1 MVVILAAG
9 RGSRS
14 ELPLGVSKCAV
25 PLTGELSFCSV
36 SRLISQVI
44 RFSSERCFVV
54 VVGYAGSSV
63 QDKVEQDLKETK
75 DISIKFV
82 CNPYWEERGSGKSLS
97 SVKETLLQESPD
109 IVYLFEGDSVYSD
122 KNISQMFSNE
132 YSSPYRVLVRPMVS
146 SISNDNTFRSVGLIE
161 HKNTAISFIYST
173 FHSLQMEN
181 ISRCSN
187 LTVSESMQCWSLPG
201 DALLESIDY
210 VESLYKKGCLKD
222 DTNLGQINYI
232 LRGICVLPIVAKDPE
247 GWINLNTSNDRY
259 IAKKKLEG
267 EYL

>member
-25 PLTGELSFCSV
+25 PLTGGSSFCSV
-36 SRLISQVI
+36 SRLISQVT
-44 RFSSERCFVV
+44 RLSLERYFVV
-54 VVGYAGSSV
+54 VVGYANTSV
-63 QDKVEQDLKETK
+63 QDKVEYDLKETGV
-75 DISIKFV
+75 SIKFV
-82 CNPYWEERGSGKSLS
+82 YNPYWEERGSGRSLS
-97 SVKETLLQESPD
+97 SVRETLLEKSPG

-122 KNISQMFSNE
+122 KNISQMFSNK

-146 SISNDNTFRSVGLIE
+146 SISNDNTFHSVGLIE

-173 FHSLQMEN
+173 AHNLQMEK
-181 ISRCSN
+181 ISRYSN

-210 VESLYKKGCLKD
+210 VESLYKEGCLKD

-232 LRGICVLPIVAKDPE
+232 LRGICVQPIVTEDPE
-247 GWINLNTSNDRY
+247 GWINLNTSYDRHT
-259 IAKKKLEG
+259 AKKKLEG
-267 EYL
+267 EDL